1 MPTSLSSWAQAIQR
15 DCEQFQA
22 GESDAV
28 LTLVQRLITL
38 SADPAIPA
46 SVNQELDG
54 WRRELEA
61 ALQWAETGD
70 ERGLGRAVGI
80 SIALHAWA
88 VSLASNDAPGS
99 ASGPSC

>member
-1 MPTSLSSWAQAIQR
+1 MPTSSSSWAQDIQR

-22 GESDAV
+22 GEFEAAN
-28 LTLVQRLITL
+28 TLVQRLITL

-46 SVNQELDG
+46 SVNQEFDG
-54 WRRELEA
+54 WQRELAA

-88 VSLASNDAPGS
+88 VRLESNDAVGS
-99 ASGPSC
+99 ALDPSC